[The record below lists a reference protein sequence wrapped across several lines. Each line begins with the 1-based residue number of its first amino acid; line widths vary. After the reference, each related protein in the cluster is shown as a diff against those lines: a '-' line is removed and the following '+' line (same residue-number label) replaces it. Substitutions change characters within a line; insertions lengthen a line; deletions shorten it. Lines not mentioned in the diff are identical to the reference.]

1 MKLKFIALLICSLSL
16 FGIIATLAFI
26 QYKISDSKSL
36 VETKISVATKSSNS
50 TSKVQSLNSSVAT
63 FVADPKIKLPVI
75 MFHHI
80 NDITEIPS
88 TDTIGIGLRVNP
100 VVFEQQLLY
109 LQVTGYQT
117 INMDDL
123 YNYSKGYKKLP
134 PKPVLL
140 TFDDGYK
147 DSFTKAFPI
156 LQKYKMKGDFAIITK
171 VVGQSDYMSWDD
183 IKALQAAGNSIN
195 SHTLWHCSLAYPIDR
210 TRGVYRPTPISGSSD
225 LGDCPVM
232 NDGSQ
237 LDSAQVNGELVK
249 SKAVLEQNL
258 GTPVH
263 AIIYPFGH
271 WNKQTEEMAK
281 AAGYSFGFTTMPE
294 ISENVDLTSPYSI
307 PRYRAQGQQGG
318 ILNGFFAGAR

>member
-1 MKLKFIALLICSLSL
+1 MKPKFIALLICSLSL
-16 FGIIATLAFI
+16 FGIIGTLAFI
-26 QYKISDSKSL
+26 QYKISDSKSSSL
-36 VETKISVATKSSNS
+36 VPQ
-50 TSKVQSLNSSVAT
+50 KVQSPFSDKKDQSLNSNVAT

-109 LQVTGYQT
+109 LQATGYQT
-117 INMDDL
+117 INMDDF

-171 VVGQSDYMSWDD
+171 VVGQNDYMNWDD
-183 IKALQAAGNSIN
+183 IKALQAAGNSIS
-195 SHTLWHCSLAYPIDR
+195 SHTLWHCSLAYPIDK

-225 LGDCPVM
+225 LRDCPVM

-294 ISENVDLTSPYSI
+294 ISESVDLASPFSI